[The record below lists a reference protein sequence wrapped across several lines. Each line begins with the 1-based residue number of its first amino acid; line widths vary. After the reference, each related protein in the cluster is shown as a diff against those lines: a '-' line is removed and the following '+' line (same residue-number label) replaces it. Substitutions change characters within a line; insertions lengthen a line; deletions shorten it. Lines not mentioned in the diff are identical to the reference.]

1 MGVTSH
7 VAGTYVIRCVPGDL
21 GEWSA
26 YVLESAL
33 LEVVPGP
40 PVSLSIG
47 LHPPKSYFATYEL
60 IQLVIQPRD
69 AFDNHVPDAP
79 VSPVEVGPGDV
90 QHHMPEPTAIL
101 FMEDGT
107 WMVTARLAED
117 PEGSDTVEIPIDGSP
132 PSVTVTHPLRGATI
146 VSSASSTV
154 MATGAK
160 AKDAGIVVIDPTKI
174 EELGGTRQKAR
185 NLAKKHDFFLSEIP
199 HMGPIGR
206 FLGVVLGPRGKMPRP
221 VPPVADPGAIA
232 AGLKDVAIVR
242 SRDKITFH
250 TVVGTRDQGAEALT
264 ENGMEVWKR
273 VTGRLE
279 RGSGNIRSFYVKTSM
294 GPAIRVEVIL

>member
-1 MGVTSH
+1 MEEKISAAIKSAIEGAPDRKFVESVDFAFTIKD
-7 VAGTYVIRCVPGDL
+7 VDLKNPNNRIQEEIRLPAGRGRAPSIAMFAD
-21 GEWSA
+21 GE
-26 YVLESAL
+26 
-33 LEVVPGP
+33 
-40 PVSLSIG
+40 
-47 LHPPKSYFATYEL
+47 
-60 IQLVIQPRD
+60 
-69 AFDNHVPDAP
+69 
-79 VSPVEVGPGDV
+79 
-90 QHHMPEPTAIL
+90 
-101 FMEDGT
+101 
-107 WMVTARLAED
+107 
-117 PEGSDTVEIPIDGSP
+117 
-132 PSVTVTHPLRGATI
+132 
-146 VSSASSTV
+146 
-154 MATGAK
+154 MAAK
-160 AKDAGIVVIDPTKI
+160 ARDAGIVVIDPTKI

>member
-1 MGVTSH
+1 MEENIKQAIEQALSEAPERKFVESVEFAFTIKD
-7 VAGTYVIRCVPGDL
+7 VDLKNPNNRIQEEIRLPTGRGRAPSIAMFAD
-21 GEWSA
+21 GE
-26 YVLESAL
+26 
-33 LEVVPGP
+33 
-40 PVSLSIG
+40 
-47 LHPPKSYFATYEL
+47 
-60 IQLVIQPRD
+60 
-69 AFDNHVPDAP
+69 
-79 VSPVEVGPGDV
+79 
-90 QHHMPEPTAIL
+90 
-101 FMEDGT
+101 
-107 WMVTARLAED
+107 
-117 PEGSDTVEIPIDGSP
+117 
-132 PSVTVTHPLRGATI
+132 
-146 VSSASSTV
+146 
-154 MATGAK
+154 MAAK
-160 AKDAGIVVIDPTKI
+160 ARDAGIVVIDPTKI